1 MLLKFL
7 IVASIIVP
15 CFSRLC
21 PMNNHT
27 VCNDNMGEEACVCA
41 MGYAEDA
48 PPEKSCNLVINYKEN
63 PNFQVITVKFKLD
76 ENTNIHEVF
85 PETRFKEEIGS
96 SLKEDEDDILI
107 LRQGCSDDDSQFI
120 VQFVVKDKESENAE
134 LPYEPDDFVD
144 PEKTVNKM
152 KVIGFL
158 TQIADFD
165 VDEIVATEKLIPIE
179 GYADNSVLILQA
191 IIVGVIFVICCILGI
206 WVYSRKKN
214 DPEYSDNL
222 QNV

>member
-1 MLLKFL
+1 
-7 IVASIIVP
+7 
-15 CFSRLC
+15 
-21 PMNNHT
+21 MNNHT
-27 VCNDNMGEEACVCA
+27 VCNDNMGDDACVCA
-41 MGYAEDA
+41 MGYAEDS

-63 PNFQVITVKFKLD
+63 PNFQVVTVKFKLD
-76 ENTNIHEVF
+76 ETTSIHDVF

-107 LRQGCSDDDSQFI
+107 LRQGCTEDDQQFI
-120 VQFVVKDKESENAE
+120 VQFVVKDKEAENAE
-134 LPYEPDDFVD
+134 IPYEPDDFVD
-144 PEKTVNKM
+144 PEKIVNKM

-165 VDEIVATEKLIPIE
+165 VDEIVATDELIAIE
-179 GYADNSVLILQA
+179 GYADNSVLIIQA
-191 IIVGVIFVICCILGI
+191 IVVGVVVVICCILGI